1 MPLISVSKAAK
12 LYDVSRPTL
21 QKALKDGTISG
32 EKTKAGGSETWQ
44 IDTAELARVYRLRG
58 GAGDKD
64 IAGVGQSL
72 SVEKSKVSDDL
83 SGILAKEVESL
94 KAALAQAEEDRDQE
108 REGRVKAEA
117 IGDERKRIIDEMIKA
132 LPRPNEQP
140 AEPEKR
146 GLWARLRGR

>member
-12 LYDVSRPTL
+12 IYDVSRPTL
-21 QKALKDGTISG
+21 QKALRDGAISG

-58 GAGDKD
+58 GKPDND
-64 IAGVGQSL
+64 IAGVGQSID
-72 SVEKSKVSDDL
+72 VVKSSNFVDL
-83 SGILAKEVESL
+83 SGELAKEVESL
-94 KAALAQAEEDRDQE
+94 KSALARVEGERDQE